1 MVEYTRKQLEAKDK
15 DELIDI
21 ILIMQSMIKTL
32 VARVDTLEKEVAIL
46 KKPTNSRNSSRPPS
60 TDLFQHKNQS
70 LRQKS
75 NRKTGGQSGH
85 LGHTLEMR
93 ENPDFTEHYL
103 PQRNCPCCNR
113 SFATTDFRLWEQR
126 QVIDIPQIK
135 AVITDHLVY
144 GVQCSC
150 GHQHKGE
157 FPSTV
162 KAPVQYGTNLT
173 TLVSY
178 LSARQFVP
186 MARLTELISSVT
198 NISMSQGTVYNML
211 NRVAQSLK
219 PLHDGIKNAIESA
232 TTVGGDETG
241 LKVNGKTNWGW
252 VWQTVNETYIVN
264 SKTRGYATITE
275 NFPNGF
281 PNAVYVSDSL
291 SAQLKT
297 PAKAH
302 QPCLAHLLREL
313 NFFIEKHDSEWAKAM
328 KELLKA
334 SIDLKKRMAPEHYLH
349 NPDREEIL
357 KLFDTLLAQVMPN
370 GIEKLNAFHKRLNKL
385 RNGIFTFLFKPEVPF
400 ENNASERA
408 IRNIKVKMKVSGE
421 FRSNRGADIFAIIR
435 SVVDT
440 FIKKGDDP
448 MPALA
453 LALNTATQKR
463 NFLVSRVR
471 K

>member
-1 MVEYTRKQLEAKDK
+1 
-15 DELIDI
+15 
-21 ILIMQSMIKTL
+21 
-32 VARVDTLEKEVAIL
+32 
-46 KKPTNSRNSSRPPS
+46 
-60 TDLFQHKNQS
+60 

-75 NRKTGGQSGH
+75 HRKTGGQPGH
-85 LGHTLEMR
+85 LGHTLEMY
-93 ENPDFTEHYL
+93 ETPDFTDHHL
-103 PQRNCPCCNR
+103 PQGNCPCCNR
-113 SFATTDFRLWEQR
+113 TFTATDFRLLGQR

-162 KAPVQYGTNLT
+162 NAPVQYGTNLT

-186 MARLTELISSVT
+186 MARLTELVSSVT

-211 NRVAQSLK
+211 DRVAQSLK
-219 PLHDGIKNAIESA
+219 PFHDGLKSAIGSA
-232 TTVGGDETG
+232 ITVGGDETG

-302 QPCLAHLLREL
+302 QLCLAHLLREL
-313 NFFIEKHDSEWAKAM
+313 NFFIEKHNSEWAKAM
-328 KELLKA
+328 KELLLA
-334 SIDLKKRMAPEHYLH
+334 SMNLKKRMSPERYQDH
-349 NPDREEIL
+349 PDRDEIL
-357 KLFDTLLAQVMPN
+357 KLFDLLIAQVVPN
-370 GIEKLNAFHKRLNKL
+370 SIEKLNAFHKRLKKL
-385 RNGIFTFLFKPEVPF
+385 RNSIFTFLFKPEVPY

-440 FIKKGDDP
+440 IIKKGGDP
-448 MPALA
+448 MPTLA
-453 LALNTATQKR
+453 FALNTAAQKR
-463 NFLVSRVR
+463 NFLVSRAG